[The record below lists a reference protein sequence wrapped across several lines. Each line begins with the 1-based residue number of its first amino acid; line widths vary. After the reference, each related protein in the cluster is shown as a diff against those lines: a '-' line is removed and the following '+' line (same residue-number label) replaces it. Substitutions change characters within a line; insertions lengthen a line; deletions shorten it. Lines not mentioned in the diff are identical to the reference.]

1 MKKSGSPSF
10 YERLLKRTGSLYPII
25 MLLIGHL
32 VNSPILLLLTAMPAQ
47 QNAGFNPAQGRNLLI
62 FGGITLAFRIIIL
75 LLLFYFTNRQIF
87 KRLSLL
93 TQSQKTKTNPELEE
107 RAWKQAN
114 LASKR
119 FIFFEFAGFHL
130 LSLAPTLFYGY
141 FNQGLEIM
149 QIIHLSLSA
158 EAANIVGLILGTLA
172 FDQWFEPVMSILL
185 PRKFENQLSGFRG
198 MRLWV
203 KLSFATLGLVLLG
216 LLLTVPTAYHQVNFV
231 FSDTRRSPQLVQDAL
246 LLIINSGIGAIVVGI
261 VLSMLLAA
269 YLSKPFRRMIK
280 LFRDVETGDLSRRID
295 VTLPNEFGEV
305 NVYLNHMIDR
315 LQILTS
321 NLEQQVIERTD
332 QLSQANEQ
340 LAYTA
345 LHDPLTDLPN
355 RVLFMDR
362 LQHAMERAKRHKEN
376 SFAVFFLDLDR
387 FKVVND
393 SLGHNI
399 GDLLL
404 IESAKR
410 LLSSV
415 RSEDSVARFGGDE
428 FVILL
433 EDMKST
439 DDYLQVAKRIL
450 HKLALPADLE
460 GRKAF
465 VSVSLGIVFYDERY
479 ADPEDILRDADIA
492 MYQAKRQG
500 RGRYEIFDPEMLS
513 HVMTHLE
520 LESDLRKALD
530 NGEFIIYYQ
539 PILAMEMSRII
550 GFEALL
556 RWMHPSRGLIQP
568 ADFIPTAEEIG
579 LMIPIGYWVLDEACR
594 QLRIWQDK
602 YPADPPLS
610 MNVNLSTKQCSDPEL
625 IHRIIDILKKHELEA
640 SCLKLELT
648 ESLIVEDTDF
658 IASILQNLRELG
670 IQVQIDDFG
679 TGYSSLGYL
688 HTLPIETLKIDRT
701 FISQLGESS
710 NGLEIVRTI
719 LALAHSLGMHVI
731 AEGVE
736 TKEQLQK
743 LKKLNCE
750 YVQGFYFSEPVDK
763 KYVDKLL
770 RKSS

>member
-47 QNAGFNPAQGRNLLI
+47 QNAGFNPTQGRNLLI

>member
-141 FNQGLEIM
+141 FNLGLEIN
-149 QIIHLSLSA
+149 QLIYLSLAA

-185 PRKFENQLSGFRG
+185 PNKFENQLAGFKG
-198 MRLWV
+198 SRLWA
-203 KLSFATLGLVLLG
+203 KLSFATLGLVITG
-216 LLLTVPTAYHQVNFV
+216 MLLTIPTAFHQVNFV
-231 FSDTRRSPQLVQDAL
+231 FSETRRSPQIIRDAL
-246 LLIINSGIGAIVVGI
+246 LLIINSGIGSVVMGLFLSV
-261 VLSMLLAA
+261 VLVV
-269 YLSKPFRRMIK
+269 YLSNPFHRMIK
-280 LFRDVETGDLSRRID
+280 LFRDIEAGDLSRRID